1 VAYYVSTRNPVLIR
15 SFASNSN
22 PIADYPAAIN
32 MGEAQLGEESVA
44 RLTMANLGGGELLV
58 DGIESNCSCAGLEME
73 RDGRFYRFESLRLKP
88 SETVNLAIRTSVR
101 GVRVDE
107 ELVSQVKFRTNDPE
121 RAEGRNQSVVRRV
134 SGGVTIAPSSLKLG
148 NIQQGEEVR
157 HVVDI
162 RDTAL
167 TPRTIERL
175 TNSIPDR
182 VTARLLPATDL
193 PVDDVPIQDGRLIAR
208 MEICINTKEP
218 GDIRD
223 AVQIHLCGEA
233 RNPDELEVRGRVVL
247 PIEVKPPLLVLPRNS
262 PEGPVFSANC
272 VVLST
277 QGKPLT
283 LTVGSVPTGLSVR
296 LLPGSEGGTRVIQV
310 TLDSQLDGISNNQ
323 RFRVPLRA
331 KAGENEKDL
340 EIEILVQ
347 R

>member
-1 VAYYVSTRNPVLIR
+1 
-15 SFASNSN
+15 
-22 PIADYPAAIN
+22 
-32 MGEAQLGEESVA
+32 
-44 RLTMANLGGGELLV
+44 
-58 DGIESNCSCAGLEME
+58 
-73 RDGRFYRFESLRLKP
+73 
-88 SETVNLAIRTSVR
+88 
-101 GVRVDE
+101 VDE

-121 RAEGRNQSVVRRV
+121 RAEGRIQSVVRRV

-193 PVDDVPIQDGRLIAR
+193 PVDDVPIQDGRLI
-208 MEICINTKEP
+208 
-218 GDIRD
+218 
-223 AVQIHLCGEA
+223 
-233 RNPDELEVRGRVVL
+233 L